1 MLSTLPPPGTKHLLP
16 SKPLQKRSRV
26 HLRYVLRYNS
36 SYMRFYVDS
45 SHQQVEGGLVGVG
58 ASASAGVGPVPSGVN
73 LYTASAIATASK
85 SSAATSS
92 GSAAAAPSSTSTSKS
107 SDGKKL
113 IASSFVV
120 LLGAAV
126 GISLA

>member
-1 MLSTLPPPGTKHLLP
+1 M
-16 SKPLQKRSRV
+16 
-26 HLRYVLRYNS
+26 
-36 SYMRFYVDS
+36 
-45 SHQQVEGGLVGVG
+45 G
-58 ASASAGVGPVPSGVN
+58 ASASAGVGPVPSGVK

-126 GISLA
+126 GINLA